1 MKAKTKR
8 NFAIQTESLSKH
20 YGELKAVDEVDLNI
34 PKGCIYGLI
43 GPNGAGKTT
52 LIKMFTGS
60 LAPSQGSV
68 KILNGTPGSPE
79 VSSLIGYMPQRV
91 ALYGG
96 LTIEENLDQFG
107 GLYGLKDEELSEQK
121 EKVLDFVGLKH
132 RRKSILSELSGG
144 MKKRV
149 SLAVSILH
157 EPQLLLLDEPTVG
170 VDPELKVEFW
180 RNFKKLVQ
188 EGNTIVITTH
198 YLAEAERCDE
208 IGMLYEGKLI
218 LEDSPEMVMEKTGTD
233 GLEEAFVNIV
243 KEVG

>member
-1 MKAKTKR
+1 MRAESKKH
-8 NFAIQTESLSKH
+8 FAIQTENLSKH
-20 YGELKAVDEVDLNI
+20 YGELKAVDEVNLSI
-34 PKGCIYGLI
+34 SKGCIYGLI

-60 LAPSQGSV
+60 LEPTKGSA
-68 KILNGTPGSPE
+68 KILNGRPGSAE

-132 RRKSILSELSGG
+132 RRKTILSELSGG

-149 SLAVSILH
+149 SLAISILH

-180 RNFKKLVQ
+180 KNFKKLVQ
-188 EGNTIVITTH
+188 KGNTIVITTH
-198 YLAEAERCDE
+198 YLAEAERCDQ
-208 IGMLYEGKLI
+208 IGMLYEGDLI
-218 LEDSPEMVMEKTGTD
+218 LEDTPERVMEKTRTD

-243 KEVG
+243 EEVG